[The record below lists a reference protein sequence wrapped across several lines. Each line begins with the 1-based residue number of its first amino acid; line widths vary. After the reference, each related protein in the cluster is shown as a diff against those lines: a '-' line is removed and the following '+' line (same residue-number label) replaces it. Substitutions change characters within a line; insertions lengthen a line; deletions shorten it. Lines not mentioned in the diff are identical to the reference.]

1 MRLLKRLRALFIFL
15 FIKESPLTTLI
26 ILDFGSDIFL
36 EKKLKR
42 VMISLMDKNVGIGE
56 ELTC

>member
-36 EKKLKR
+36 EKELKKP
-42 VMISLMDKNVGIGE
+42 ILSLMDKNLGIGE
-56 ELTC
+56 ELIC